1 MRVYV
6 TPDDS
11 RITRL
16 LGKPYSFRA
25 LTEGFQEHAR
35 IRISHI
41 QRQWKKGCQLT
52 SHTASRN
59 SMAGFRYSNHLGR
72 NSTESIM
79 S

>member
-1 MRVYV
+1 MMVWRLVMHVYV
-6 TPDDS
+6 IPDDS

-41 QRQWKKGCQLT
+41 RRQ
-52 SHTASRN
+52 
-59 SMAGFRYSNHLGR
+59 
-72 NSTESIM
+72 
-79 S
+79 

>member
-1 MRVYV
+1 MHVYV

-16 LGKPYSFRA
+16 LGKPYFFGA

-41 QRQWKKGCQLT
+41 QRQWNKGCQWT
-52 SHTASRN
+52 SRMASQN

-72 NSTESIM
+72 NSIESIM